1 LDRQRAEG
9 AVLRGGILNRAVMKK
24 FYPEVA
30 MKIVKGSALTASGR
44 RSKVSYVPSEFEDI
58 DLK

>member
-1 LDRQRAEG
+1 
-9 AVLRGGILNRAVMKK
+9 MKK

-30 MKIVKGSALTASGR
+30 MKIAERSALAASGR
-44 RSKVSYVPSEFEDI
+44 RSKVSYVPSESEDI